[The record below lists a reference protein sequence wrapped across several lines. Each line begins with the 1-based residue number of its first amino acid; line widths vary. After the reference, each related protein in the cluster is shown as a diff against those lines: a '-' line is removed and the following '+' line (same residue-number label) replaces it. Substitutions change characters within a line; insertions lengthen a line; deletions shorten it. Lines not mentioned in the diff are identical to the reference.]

1 MKSRCLRTFRLA
13 MIGVSIAAGACF
25 EASARGDGGESWDA
39 VYIKGVKVGYTH
51 LFVTPLKNEGRD
63 LLRIQFEQVMAL
75 RRDHDQ
81 STTKIRYGTI
91 ETPTGEVLRL
101 DTLLSIGKEVI
112 RVHGDVIDGRMNLI
126 LESNGRKQEQSV
138 DWSPEVRG
146 PYAVELSLARTP
158 IKPGETR
165 SLKAFVPILNKIV
178 TLEVYA
184 RDLES
189 VTLGDGEIK
198 KLLRVDTEGKNAD
211 GTRFRQLDATFWVD
225 SGGQI
230 LKSYTDEEGGMT
242 MYRTTAAAAKALP
255 KPSERLN
262 IIATSIL
269 KVAPIEDSIKTRDI
283 VYEVTVRGEDPAKL
297 FPSDFRQTVVSAGDG
312 KTATIHVKST
322 GPDDGDP
329 GPEKVDSKYIK
340 ANPLIDSSNLLVR
353 RYARTAIGIR
363 NDPWDQAQAIERWVS
378 DNIKDKNFETAFA
391 SASEVARDLS
401 GDCTEHSVLAAAMSR
416 SVGIPSR
423 VACGLVYSPEQK
435 GFGFHMWHEVY
446 VNQRWVALD
455 STYNQTSVDA
465 THIKLF
471 ESDLAGVSPFE
482 AFLPVAAVFDKA
494 TLKVVEIRR

>member
-1 MKSRCLRTFRLA
+1 M
-13 MIGVSIAAGACF
+13 
-25 EASARGDGGESWDA
+25 
-39 VYIKGVKVGYTH
+39 
-51 LFVTPLKNEGRD
+51 
-63 LLRIQFEQVMAL
+63 
-75 RRDHDQ
+75 
-81 STTKIRYGTI
+81 
-91 ETPTGEVLRL
+91 
-101 DTLLSIGKEVI
+101 
-112 RVHGDVIDGRMNLI
+112 
-126 LESNGRKQEQSV
+126 
-138 DWSPEVRG
+138 
-146 PYAVELSLARTP
+146 
-158 IKPGETR
+158 
-165 SLKAFVPILNKIV
+165 
-178 TLEVYA
+178 
-184 RDLES
+184 
-189 VTLGDGEIK
+189 
-198 KLLRVDTEGKNAD
+198 
-211 GTRFRQLDATFWVD
+211 
-225 SGGQI
+225 
-230 LKSYTDEEGGMT
+230 
-242 MYRTTAAAAKALP
+242 
-255 KPSERLN
+255 
-262 IIATSIL
+262 
-269 KVAPIEDSIKTRDI
+269 
-283 VYEVTVRGEDPAKL
+283 TVRGEDPAKL